1 MGSFLFLGPT
11 GVGKTELAKNLAAFL
26 FGDPKKMIRFDMSE
40 FMEKHEV
47 SKLLGAPPGYV
58 GYEEGGLLTDR
69 VRRNPYCVLLFDEVE
84 KAHPDLINILLQIF
98 DDGIATD
105 AFGNVVDFKN
115 TLIIMTSNVGSREL
129 LADKG
134 LGFVE
139 QDTRPDAKAGDAMK
153 VLKRTFSPEFLNR
166 IDEIVVF
173 GRLGDE
179 ELRKIVRLLIG
190 DLNVTLQK
198 HRLVVDLS
206 DAAVDFIVRTTA
218 RDRSYGARPLR
229 RAIQKQVE
237 DPLAELMV
245 AQDTVPAGRVFFE
258 LAEDH
263 LVPAFTADPASEIA
277 DGVTLSPE
285 R

>member
-1 MGSFLFLGPT
+1 
-11 GVGKTELAKNLAAFL
+11 
-26 FGDPKKMIRFDMSE
+26 MIRFDMSE

-105 AFGNVVDFKN
+105 AFGNQVDFKN
-115 TLIIMTSNVGSREL
+115 TIIIMTSNVGSREL
-129 LADKG
+129 LSDKN

-139 QDTRPDAKAGDAMK
+139 KEQRLDSKSGDAMK
-153 VLKRTFSPEFLNR
+153 VLKRTFPPEFLNR

-173 GRLGDE
+173 NRLGDE
-179 ELRKIVRLLIG
+179 ELRKIVHLLIC
-190 DLNVTLQK
+190 DLNQTLKK
-198 HRLVVDLS
+198 HHLVVTLS
-206 DAAVDFIVRTTA
+206 DAGADWIVKNTS

-229 RAIQKQVE
+229 RAIQKSVE

-245 AQDTVPAGRVFFE
+245 AQEEVPSGTVHFDVQ
-258 LAEDH
+258 EDK
-263 LVPAFTADPASEIA
+263 LVPAFTESAAEL
-277 DGVTLSPE
+277 GV
-285 R
+285 